1 MELVLPN
8 ESRQTL
14 QCRRTSGRPRAK
26 LGSWS
31 WYKNRYRIINKLK
44 NLKVVKSKNNDGE
57 VHDDSKDGVNV
68 NSGSKGC
75 VCDGVDGG
83 VSGVGGSG
91 RVELL

>member
-1 MELVLPN
+1 M
-8 ESRQTL
+8 
-14 QCRRTSGRPRAK
+14 
-26 LGSWS
+26 
-31 WYKNRYRIINKLK
+31 
-44 NLKVVKSKNNDGE
+44 KSKNDDGE
-57 VHDDSKDGVNV
+57 LHDDSKDGVNV